1 MRQRSRHG
9 IGILVLAMTFC
20 GLAATLAQAR
30 PVLFARRP
38 MCPRARSSSATTATS
53 GSRAP
58 TARTRCGL
66 TANLARNTF
75 PRLSP
80 DGKWVAFTSNRM
92 GNDDVWVM
100 PAAGG
105 EPRQLTFSAK

>member
-9 IGILVLAMTFC
+9 IVILVLAMTFC

-30 PVLFARRP
+30 PVLFARTP
-38 MCPRARSSSATTATS
+38 HVSQGKLVFSHHGDIWIAGADGANPRR
-53 GSRAP
+53 
-58 TARTRCGL
+58 L

-80 DGKWVAFTSNRM
+80 DGAWVAFTSNRV

-100 PAAGG
+100 PSAGAS
-105 EPRQLTFSAK
+105 PAS